1 MKLLVEMVGVWLL
14 AAGFTLLIKPTLDR
28 FFQKHMY
35 ASIGY
40 GYGLALSMHRY
51 KGFNYSCPVRHT
63 IWYLGQS
70 NEYVSEVSFKK
81 VLFGKI
87 KLISNIMSRVQSY
100 RW

>member
-1 MKLLVEMVGVWLL
+1 MKLLAEMIGIWKL
-14 AAGFTLLIKPTLDR
+14 AAGFNLLIKPTLGS
-28 FFQKHMY
+28 FFQKRMY

-51 KGFNYSCPVRHT
+51 KGFNCSCPVRHT

-87 KLISNIMSRVQSY
+87 KLILNIMSRVHSY